1 MKYEKKILDHG
12 YVKLI
17 NHMGGDEDIVEAARM
32 STNKGFISWDPYAE
46 CSLCGRI
53 FSTDEERR
61 SAKAD
66 SSCPHKLLEKPT
78 GDTGFLEFLLENR
91 HTSPFEQV
99 ELAIEVQAPI
109 MVYREWHRH
118 RTQSYNE
125 LSARYTQMPNLH
137 YVPEASRLKA
147 VASKNKQEIS
157 VGDKVFDDLDEALR
171 LISEEQEEVYHHYEQ
186 MLEHGVPKEVARI
199 NTPVSRYSRMRAKT
213 DLWNWLHFL
222 NLRMRPNAQ
231 WEIRQYANS
240 VAEIIEQ
247 LFPRTYWLFEEYMLH
262 SVSFSR
268 TEMKALRA
276 FFESRPGVDN
286 LADIMAGQVESKTDG
301 VKRVKKLLEKL
312 GSSAA

>member
-32 STNKGFISWDPYAE
+32 STGKGFISWDPYKE
-46 CSLCGRI
+46 CSVCSRAEAIGYNTVFNAGTLLDC
-53 FSTDEERR
+53 E
-61 SAKAD
+61 
-66 SSCPHKLLEKPT
+66 HKWLTKEN
-78 GDTGFLEFLLENR
+78 GDAGFLEFLLENR

-137 YVPEASRLKA
+137 YVPEASRLRA

-157 VGDKVFDDLDEALR
+157 VGDKVFDNLDDALGVIA
-171 LISEEQEEVYHHYEQ
+171 LEQAEVYAHYEE

-247 LFPRTYWLFEEYMLH
+247 LFPKTYWLFEEYMLH

-276 FFESRPGVDN
+276 FFESPSLRDSMVDV
-286 LADIMAGQVESKTDG
+286 AGDKFNMPT
-301 VKRVKKLLEKL
+301 KRLTKLLEKL
-312 GSSAA
+312 SKA